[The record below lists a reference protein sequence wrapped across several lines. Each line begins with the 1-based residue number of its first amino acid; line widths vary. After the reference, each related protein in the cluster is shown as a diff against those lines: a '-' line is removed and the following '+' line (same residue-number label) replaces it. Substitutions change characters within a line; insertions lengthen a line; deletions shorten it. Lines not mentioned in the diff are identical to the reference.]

1 MIVAFRVWREQ
12 GKGLEMEKRVKLY
25 ALSTCPHC
33 KCTKQFLNDCGVK
46 FDCTD
51 VDKAPKEVVAAIFDE
66 MKRLTSRC
74 SFPTI
79 VIGDKVIV
87 GYRED
92 QVREALGL

>member
-1 MIVAFRVWREQ
+1 
-12 GKGLEMEKRVKLY
+12 MENTVKLF

-33 KCTKQFLNDCGVK
+33 NCVKQLLSDCGVK

-51 VDKAPKEVVAAIFDE
+51 VDKAPKEEVAAIFE
-66 MKRLTSRC
+66 EVKRLTSRC

-79 VIGDKVIV
+79 VIGDEVIV

>member
-1 MIVAFRVWREQ
+1 MQ
-12 GKGLEMEKRVKLY
+12 KSVKLY

-33 KCTKQFLNDCGVK
+33 KCTKQFFSDCGVK

-51 VDKAPKEVVAAIFDE
+51 VDKAPKEDVAAIFEE
-66 MKRLTSRC
+66 MKKLTSRC

-79 VIGDKVIV
+79 VIGEKVIV

-92 QVREALGL
+92 EIREALGL

>member
-1 MIVAFRVWREQ
+1 VSPRF
-12 GKGLEMEKRVKLY
+12 GKGPEMQRSVKLY

-33 KCTKQFLNDCGVK
+33 KCTKQFLSDCGVK

-51 VDKAPKEVVAAIFDE
+51 VDKVPKEDVAAIFE
-66 MKRLTSRC
+66 EVKRLTSRC

-87 GYRED
+87 GNRED
-92 QVREALGL
+92 QIREALGL

>member
-1 MIVAFRVWREQ
+1 MVAATRVAKVR
-12 GKGLEMEKRVKLY
+12 KRPEMQRSVKLY
-25 ALSTCPHC
+25 TLSTCPHC
-33 KCTKQFLNDCGVK
+33 KCTKQFLNDCGVG

-51 VDKAPKEVVAAIFDE
+51 VDKAPKEEVAAIFE
-66 MKRLTSRC
+66 EVKRLTSRC

-92 QVREALGL
+92 QIREALGL

>member
-1 MIVAFRVWREQ
+1 MQ
-12 GKGLEMEKRVKLY
+12 TPVKLY

-33 KCTKQFLNDCGVK
+33 KCAKQFLSDCEVE

-51 VDKAPKEVVAAIFDE
+51 VDKAPKEDVAAIFE
-66 MKRLTSRC
+66 EVKRLTSRC

-79 VIGDKVIV
+79 VIGNKVII

-92 QVREALGL
+92 QIREALGL